1 MRILHLPH
9 GYRPARGG
17 AEDFCLELSEGLAA
31 RGHEIRVVTA
41 DLASPEGLYRFG
53 IGRSDA
59 VDEVVNGVE
68 IRRIDSGAA
77 YRIGT
82 VVYRRDPYSASPIAE
97 RLRRPARKRLATAI
111 REEMNTYRPDVV
123 LTLPHLFENVRAV
136 FEIHRDDPFPLVW
149 VPLLHEADPNWPFDE
164 VRRWASSADALI
176 ALTAHE
182 ADRLVDDYSADP
194 YRIHVVPPGVDVPS
208 DPPRALDGPPTVLFL
223 GRIGSSKGIDHL
235 ARAMEDVWQAVP
247 EARLVVAGASTPETA
262 EIESGLD
269 QHADEPSDRVV
280 EVHRDVSE
288 SEKERHLRSA
298 TVVVL
303 PSSIESFGIVL
314 LEAWAAATPVVA
326 FDTPVMRDVVE
337 EGTDGLLVDPGDDA
351 ALAGAISSLL
361 TDPKRSR
368 SMGLAGFAKV
378 KRRYSWARAAEQ
390 VEKIYAS
397 IIGT

>member
-17 AEDFCLELSEGLAA
+17 AEDLCVELSEGLAA
-31 RGHEIRVVTA
+31 RGHEVRVVTA

-59 VDEVVNGVE
+59 ADEVVNGVK
-68 IRRIDSGAA
+68 IRRITSGAA

-97 RLRRPARKRLATAI
+97 GLRRPARKRLATAI
-111 REEMNTYRPDVV
+111 RTEINSYRPDVV
-123 LTLPHLFENVRAV
+123 MTLPHLFENVRAA

-176 ALTAHE
+176 ALTTHE
-182 ADRLVDDYSADP
+182 ANRLIDDYGADP
-194 YRIHVVPPGVDVPS
+194 GRIHVVPPGVDVS
-208 DPPRALDGPPTVLFL
+208 SKPPDGLDGPPTVLFL
-223 GRIGSSKGIDHL
+223 GRIGSSKGVDHL
-235 ARAMEDVWQAVP
+235 ARAMEDVWRAVP
-247 EARLVVAGASTPETA
+247 EALLVVAGATTPDTA
-262 EIESGLD
+262 EIESALD
-269 QHADEPSDRVV
+269 RYAGGPSDRAI
-280 EVHRDVSE
+280 EVHRDISE
-288 SEKERHLRSA
+288 SDKERHLRSA

-303 PSSIESFGIVL
+303 PSSIESFGIVI
-314 LEAWAAATPVVA
+314 LEAWAAATPVVT

-337 EGTDGLLVDPGDDA
+337 QGADGLLVDPGNDV

-361 TDPKRSR
+361 ADPERSR
-368 SMGLAGFAKV
+368 SMGRAGFAKV
-378 KRRYSWARAAEQ
+378 QRRYSWSRAAEQ
-390 VEKIYAS
+390 VETIYAS
-397 IIGT
+397 IIGS

>member
-17 AEDFCLELSEGLAA
+17 AEDLCLELSEGLAA
-31 RGHEIRVVTA
+31 RGHEVRVVTA

-59 VDEVVNGVE
+59 ADEVVNGVE
-68 IRRIDSGAA
+68 IRRVDSGAA

-82 VVYRRDPYSASPIAE
+82 VVYRRDPYSANPIAE

-111 REEMNTYRPDVV
+111 RSELNSYRPDVV

-149 VPLLHEADPNWPFDE
+149 MPLLHEADPNWRFDE
-164 VRRWASSADALI
+164 VRRLASSADALI

-182 ADRLVDDYSADP
+182 ADRLIDDYGADP
-194 YRIHVVPPGVDVPS
+194 RRIHVVPPGVDVPS

-235 ARAMEDVWQAVP
+235 ARAMEDVWQVVP
-247 EARLVVAGASTPETA
+247 KARLVVAGATTPETA
-262 EIESGLD
+262 GIESRLNRYD
-269 QHADEPSDRVV
+269 DDPAVRVV
-280 EVHRDVSE
+280 EVHRDISE
-288 SEKERHLRSA
+288 LEKEQYLHSA

-303 PSSIESFGIVL
+303 PSTIESFGIVL
-314 LEAWAAATPVVA
+314 LEAWAAATPVVT
-326 FDTPVMRDVVE
+326 FDSPVMREVVE
-337 EGTDGLLVDPGDDA
+337 QGVDGLLVDPGDDA
-351 ALAGAISSLL
+351 ALASAITGLL
-361 TDPKRSR
+361 TDPRRSR

-378 KRRYSWARAAEQ
+378 QRRYSWARAAEQ
-390 VEKIYAS
+390 VEKIYTS
-397 IIGT
+397 IIRS